1 MRNIPVYRTAVT
13 RDEITIILPTMST
26 QRGQAIRMNLW
37 SVRLAIKEFPRAV
50 MKPKIYTGAII
61 SNVTL
66 LL

>member
-50 MKPKIYTGAII
+50 MNPKIYTGAII